1 VNLGQRFA
9 RLATDT
15 VVRRPALWRLFRG
28 PMRRQFDALAPGWK
42 DRQRPDGLASYEAAL
57 ERVDPPPRRALDLG
71 TGNGRGAFAIAR
83 RFAAAEIVG
92 ADMSAA
98 MLEQARVE
106 TPPELAGRVRWDEAD
121 ASRLPYADGEFDLVA
136 HANMIPFF
144 DEVARVVAPGGFA
157 VFAFSLGAGTPIWVP
172 PERLRAE
179 LARRGFAEFAEIE
192 AANGM
197 ALLARKR

>member
-42 DRQRPDGLASYEAAL
+42 DRQRPDRLASYEAAL

-83 RFAAAEIVG
+83 RFPAAEVVG

-106 TPPELAGRVRWDEAD
+106 TPPELVGRVRWDEAD

-144 DEVARVVAPGGFA
+144 DEVARVVAPGGSA
-157 VFAFSLGAGTPIWVP
+157 IFAFSLGAGTPIWVP
-172 PERLRAE
+172 PERLRTE